1 MASAPQPYSYA
12 VLVVLSLLSGVF
24 SGLNLGLM
32 SLTVEDLNIIIA
44 SSTDQKKAT
53 SRLPHA
59 GSHLFPTLCRR
70 SNRSGTPSGSCRS
83 ESAATFSCARC

>member
-32 SLTVEDLNIIIA
+32 SLTVEDLDTFRPSA
-44 SSTDQKKAT
+44 VPVSLGDAA
-53 SRLPHA
+53 LPHK
-59 GSHLFPTLCRR
+59 T
-70 SNRSGTPSGSCRS
+70 
-83 ESAATFSCARC
+83 